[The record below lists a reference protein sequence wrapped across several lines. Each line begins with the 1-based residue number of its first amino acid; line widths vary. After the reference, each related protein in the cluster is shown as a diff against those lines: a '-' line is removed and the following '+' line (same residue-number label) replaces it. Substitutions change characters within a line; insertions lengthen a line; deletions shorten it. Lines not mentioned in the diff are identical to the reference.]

1 MPTIYQTDRER
12 LILYRLEEAAQ
23 YLGVSTRT
31 LRQYIHDQRLPA
43 QKIKGAW
50 YIWSANLSA
59 FVRGAHTT
67 HTRNAVPAPTF
78 TEDFPPDPFY
88 RPEEERDA

>member
-1 MPTIYQTDRER
+1 MPTWYQTPKEQ
-12 LILYRLEEAAQ
+12 LLLYRLEEAAA

-31 LRQYIHDQRLPA
+31 IRQYIHDQRLPA
-43 QKIKGAW
+43 QKIGNRV
-50 YIWSANLSA
+50 YIWDGNLSA

-67 HTRNAVPAPTF
+67 HTRHTVPAPTF

-88 RPEEERDA
+88 GAEDTPK